1 MKRPAG
7 LYLAYLLQIL
17 IAANVL
23 LAFSLGEY
31 SQVFA
36 YLLQIL
42 IAANVLLAFS
52 LGEYSQVFGGV
63 VGLCL
68 TLVPAVVT
76 RRWSLTLPWQV
87 NLLIALSL
95 YLHVAGEIQGFYV
108 LYYPYYDKIAHL
120 VSGITVSVL
129 AFVIVLL
136 LDRFG
141 RLNLTRWMI
150 VGFIIIA
157 AMAMEGFWEI
167 YEWLFDTFL
176 GTNLQYDLDDT
187 MLDMIS
193 VLIGAI
199 VVALAGN
206 RYLTRFSKEEI
217 AGRMVVSK
225 EAPSG

>member
-7 LYLAYLLQIL
+7 LYL
-17 IAANVL
+17 
-23 LAFSLGEY
+23 
-31 SQVFA
+31 A

-76 RRWSLTLPWQV
+76 RLGSLTLPWQV

-176 GTNLQYDLDDT
+176 GTHLQYDLDDT

>member
-1 MKRPAG
+1 MQRPAG
-7 LYLAYLLQIL
+7 LYLAYLLQFL
-17 IAANVL
+17 IAAN
-23 LAFSLGEY
+23 
-31 SQVFA
+31 
-36 YLLQIL
+36 IL
-42 IAANVLLAFS
+42 IAFS

-136 LDRFG
+136 LDRFS

-176 GTNLQYDLDDT
+176 GTNLQYGLDDT

-206 RYLTRFSKEEI
+206 RYLSRFSKEEI
-217 AGRMVVSK
+217 AGRMVSSE

>member
-7 LYLAYLLQIL
+7 LYL
-17 IAANVL
+17 
-23 LAFSLGEY
+23 
-31 SQVFA
+31 A

>member
-7 LYLAYLLQIL
+7 LYLAYLFQFL

-23 LAFSLGEY
+23 LAL
-31 SQVFA
+31 
-36 YLLQIL
+36 
-42 IAANVLLAFS
+42 S

-63 VGLCL
+63 VAFCL

-76 RRWSLTLPWQV
+76 HRWNITLPWQV
-87 NLLIALSL
+87 NLLIVLSL
-95 YLHVAGEIQGFYV
+95 YLHIAGEIRGFYM

-120 VSGITVSVL
+120 ISGITVSVL

-136 LDRFG
+136 LDRFS
-141 RLNLTRWMI
+141 RLNLSRLMI
-150 VGFIIIA
+150 VGFVVIA

-176 GTNLQYDLDDT
+176 GTNLQYGLDDT
-187 MLDMIS
+187 MLDMIF
-193 VLIGAI
+193 VLIGAV

-206 RYLTRFSKEEI
+206 RYLSRFSKEEI
-217 AGRMVVSK
+217 TGRLVIPEESPA
-225 EAPSG
+225 E

>member
-1 MKRPAG
+1 MQRPAG
-7 LYLAYLLQIL
+7 LYLAYLLQFL
-17 IAANVL
+17 IAAN
-23 LAFSLGEY
+23 
-31 SQVFA
+31 
-36 YLLQIL
+36 IL
-42 IAANVLLAFS
+42 IAFS

-136 LDRFG
+136 LDRFS

-150 VGFIIIA
+150 AGFIIIA

-176 GTNLQYDLDDT
+176 GTNLQYGLDDT

-206 RYLTRFSKEEI
+206 RYLSRFSKEEI
-217 AGRMVVSK
+217 AGRMVSSE

>member
-7 LYLAYLLQIL
+7 LYLAYLFQFL

-23 LAFSLGEY
+23 LAL
-31 SQVFA
+31 
-36 YLLQIL
+36 
-42 IAANVLLAFS
+42 S

-63 VGLCL
+63 VAFCL

-76 RRWSLTLPWQV
+76 HRWNITLPWQV
-87 NLLIALSL
+87 NLLIVLSL
-95 YLHVAGEIQGFYV
+95 YLHIAGEIRGFYM

-120 VSGITVSVL
+120 ISGITVSVL

-136 LDRFG
+136 LDRFS
-141 RLNLTRWMI
+141 RLNLSRWMI
-150 VGFIIIA
+150 VGFVVIA

-176 GTNLQYDLDDT
+176 GTNLQYGLDDT
-187 MLDMIS
+187 MLDMIF
-193 VLIGAI
+193 VLIGAV

-206 RYLTRFSKEEI
+206 RYLSRFSKEEI
-217 AGRMVVSK
+217 TGRLVIPEESPA
-225 EAPSG
+225 E

>member
-1 MKRPAG
+1 MQRPAG
-7 LYLAYLLQIL
+7 LYLAYLLQFL
-17 IAANVL
+17 IAAN
-23 LAFSLGEY
+23 
-31 SQVFA
+31 
-36 YLLQIL
+36 IL
-42 IAANVLLAFS
+42 IAFS

-136 LDRFG
+136 LDRFS

-176 GTNLQYDLDDT
+176 GTNLQHGLDDT

-206 RYLTRFSKEEI
+206 RYLSRFSKEEI
-217 AGRMVVSK
+217 AGRMVSSE